1 MTDIN
6 EKILFTVVATIG
18 EGERSYRRPYFVRAA
33 TLREA
38 YVEVLQGELFQNP
51 AVKLEAFVV
60 GTGELAKGLRLEDLA
75 KFYWS
80 VGRNTSETFEDAWD
94 ENGAEPWDNESETP

>member
-1 MTDIN
+1 VTDIE

-18 EGERSYRRPYFVRAA
+18 EGERAYRRPYFVRAA
-33 TLREA
+33 SLREA
-38 YVEVLQGELFQNP
+38 YAEVLQGELFHNP
-51 AVKLEAFVV
+51 TVKLEAFVV

-80 VGRNTSETFEDAWD
+80 VGRHTSETFEDTWD
-94 ENGAEPWDNESETP
+94 ENGAEPWDRESEEP